1 MLKTIFFAL
10 VATCYVAGTAIA
22 ADWKSAEGVVIQI
35 CAVQTPPATVVIEVV
50 SDGGGVSSKTFKTA
64 GADAM
69 AEAWEART
77 VSGQRVATLFQR
89 IAPSRWPDAVV
100 VANLVLPVPQN
111 SISADGWTD
120 WRAPVE
126 KVNEQFY
133 AIRRA
138 NGRKGVTSPVSDD
151 EAGLYRV
158 RFKRMD
164 FEAYLEN
171 MPSHDG
177 PKMAWTSDPIPGC
190 N

>member
-1 MLKTIFFAL
+1 MLRTICFAL
-10 VATCYVAGTAIA
+10 VATCCVAGTSVA
-22 ADWKSAEGVVIQI
+22 ADWKTAEGIAVQI
-35 CAVQTPPATVVIEVV
+35 CAVQTPPATVVVEVI
-50 SDGGGVSSKTFKTA
+50 SDGDGVSSTIFKAT
-64 GADAM
+64 GADTM
-69 AEAWEART
+69 AEGWRAQT
-77 VSGQRVATLFQR
+77 IKGQHVATLFKS
-89 IAPSRWPDAVV
+89 IYPSWRPDAVV
-100 VANLVLPVPQN
+100 VANLVLPVPLN